1 MRMLAVKRGAL
12 PVLIVI
18 VSCCFFMLSSQP
30 SIWALRNTLFYRAG
44 RWMAGQ
50 ERIPTPSSAGPRARM
65 QGCVRNQQGQP
76 VPNARILVAAADGTT
91 FTTRSQADG
100 CYLLDDLPEGSYVP
114 VAGAPGYDSVA
125 LRSWGQPLR
134 LSAERPL
141 QQDIVLPPISLPD
154 LQGGRD
160 LRFGEPI
167 TRSWE
172 LPVPSV
178 AIEQELQFA
187 SGGRPNQLTLLYRP
201 ITTTERLP
209 LLLAIYP
216 GPADTWWP
224 VSIPLAS
231 AGYAVLAVGPSYA
244 LDLEPDIDELQR
256 LINFARAGRLPGVDG
271 RHITLLGGSYSSLHV
286 LRILQRDVAFDG
298 AVLLGPPSDL
308 FDMRRRFEEGSIFPP
323 FGLDQALIAL
333 GTPDRSPEVYW
344 RYSAAY
350 HLRGD
355 MPPILL
361 MHSMIDE
368 IVPYQQ
374 SEILS
379 AALKEAGIE
388 HETYF
393 FEGMQHYLLATEG
406 SEELSRMYELTL
418 DFLQRVQHA
427 N

>member
-1 MRMLAVKRGAL
+1 MNSLALKRGAVPL
-12 PVLIVI
+12 LILF
-18 VSCCFFMLSSQP
+18 VSCGFFLFSAQP
-30 SIWALRNTLFYRAG
+30 SIWAVRNTLTYHAG
-44 RWMAGQ
+44 RLLAGQ
-50 ERIPTPSSAGPRARM
+50 DRIAPPASAGPSARM
-65 QGCVRNQQGQP
+65 QGCVRNQEQAA
-76 VPNARILVAAADGTT
+76 VPDAHILLAAPDGTT
-91 FTTRSQADG
+91 FSTRSQADG
-100 CYLLDDLPEGSYVP
+100 CYLLDNLPAGRYVP
-114 VAGAPGYDSVA
+114 VVGAEGYDSLA
-125 LRSWGQPLR
+125 LRSWGQPLS
-134 LSAERPL
+134 LSANSTF
-141 QQDIVLPPISLPD
+141 QQDIILPPISLPD

-167 TRSWE
+167 TRTWD

-178 AIEQELQFA
+178 AVEQELRFESA
-187 SGGRPNQLTLLYRP
+187 GRPNQLSLLYRP

-256 LINFARAGRLPGVDG
+256 VINFARAGRLPGVDG
-271 RHITLLGGSYSSLHV
+271 SRITLLGGSYSSLHV

-361 MHSMIDE
+361 MHSMVDE

-374 SEILS
+374 SEILT
-379 AALKEAGIE
+379 AALEEAGVQ
-388 HETYF
+388 HDTYF
-393 FEGMQHYLLATEG
+393 FEGMKHYLLATES
-406 SEELSRMYELTL
+406 SEELSKMYDLTL
-418 DFLQRVQHA
+418 DFLQRVQRS

>member
-1 MRMLAVKRGAL
+1 MKSLAVKRAAVPL
-12 PVLIVI
+12 LILF
-18 VSCCFFMLSSQP
+18 VSCCFFLFSSQP
-30 SIWALRNTLFYRAG
+30 SIWALRNTVGYHAG
-44 RWMAGQ
+44 RMMAGQ
-50 ERIPTPSSAGPRARM
+50 ERIAPPVSAGPRARM
-65 QGCVRNQQGQP
+65 QGCVRNHEQAA
-76 VPNARILVAAADGTT
+76 VANAHILIAAADGTT
-91 FTTRSQADG
+91 FSTRSQADG
-100 CYLLDDLPEGSYVP
+100 CYLLDDLPAGRYVP
-114 VAGAPGYDSVA
+114 VVGAEGYDLLAV
-125 LRSWGQPLR
+125 RSWGQPLR
-134 LSAERPL
+134 FSPDSTL
-141 QQDIVLPPISLPD
+141 QHDIVLPPISLPD

-178 AIEQELQFA
+178 AVEQELRFESA
-187 SGGRPNQLTLLYRP
+187 GRPNQLSLLYRP

-271 RHITLLGGSYSSLHV
+271 SRITLLGGSYSSLHV
-286 LRILQRDVAFDG
+286 LRILQRDVAFEG

-323 FGLDQALIAL
+323 YGLDQALIAL
-333 GTPDRSPEVYW
+333 GTPDRSPEAYW

-361 MHSMIDE
+361 MHSMVDE

-379 AALKEAGIE
+379 VALQEAGIE

-393 FEGMQHYLLATEG
+393 FEGMKHYLLATEG
-406 SEELSRMYELTL
+406 SEELTRMYDLTL
-418 DFLQRVQHA
+418 DFLQTVQA
-427 N
+427 DN